1 MTEANWLESR
11 TCHQCGKN
19 MFVLYPHLWRYKKTT
34 GTNKTYYFCSYGCM
48 RQNEKGEED
57 MNKITEGQKKK
68 AIQIALE
75 GGDPKPFLKQC
86 GSAAPDKMWS
96 YIKCCLRKKD
106 PETWEKLSKG
116 QTVKKQQVETPEGE
130 FVFGTKTAEQEI
142 PEQPKAEFTDFGK
155 ATRETRYTVTAIRY
169 PEIGEFYFDKKF
181 GEIDWRTPEGDEVG
195 MSPTG
200 WKILLRDLP
209 EIFEALGVEV

>member
-68 AIQIALE
+68 AIQIALD

-86 GSAAPDKMWS
+86 GSTAPDKMWS

-130 FVFGTKTAEQEI
+130 FVPKVLMVAPPEEDKQEDRQISCEGFDMLALRSKETGYRYEWCAEYDVFSV
-142 PEQPKAEFTDFGK
+142 KAKGDEL
-155 ATRETRYTVTAIRY
+155 AMCRE
-169 PEIGEFYFDKKF
+169 
-181 GEIDWRTPEGDEVG
+181 DWRALLKELP
-195 MSPTG
+195 
-200 WKILLRDLP
+200 KISGL
-209 EIFEALGVEV
+209 LGVEL